1 MLNKSQTKFAAGDK
15 VVRTKPYFAGG
26 DFGFMHEG
34 KVCFVE
40 STTGREL
47 IKVIGSN
54 IEYDV
59 NYFNLVEQKPTFKA
73 MKFRVK
79 SPEQSKEVQE
89 ALFSMGF
96 CWRSHGKNVM
106 FTEKM
111 DYNWLYTDVDGSVW
125 RTYKN
130 EQNSWMIDAEEYII
144 KTTKTY
150 ELVPV
155 VTEAIEETVELMGQ
169 KYSKK
174 ELEDALRSLKPIV

>member
-1 MLNKSQTKFAAGDK
+1 MNQFKIGDK
-15 VVRTKPYFAGG
+15 VVAVKKDVAYL
-26 DFGFMHEG
+26 ELG
-34 KVCFVE
+34 KEYIIDYIYSRDSVMVKGIHIVFHASCFELFVE
-40 STTGREL
+40 TPQED
-47 IKVIGSN
+47 
-54 IEYDV
+54 Y
-59 NYFNLVEQKPTFKA
+59 KA
-73 MKFRVK
+73 MKFRVE
-79 SPEQSKEVQE
+79 SPEHSKEVQE

-130 EQNSWMIDAEEYII
+130 EQNSWMIDAEEYTI

-174 ELEDALRSLKPIV
+174 ELEDALRSLKPVN